1 MKYIETLY
9 DKQKKFFTSD
19 ATKQVSYRKAYL
31 TKLLHNIDLYEAEI
45 VKALKVDLNK
55 SEQESYISEIL
66 LVRNEIKIMLKNI
79 HR

>member
-1 MKYIETLY
+1 MKYIETLFNQ
-9 DKQKKFFTSD
+9 QKSFFKSNV
-19 ATKQVSYRKAYL
+19 TKQVAYRKQHL
-31 TKLLHNIDLYEAEI
+31 IKLLANINQYESEI
-45 VKALKVDLNK
+45 VQALKVDLNK